1 MDARSVQAF
10 PSSQN
15 SRPCSGRNVKFGVS
29 ILFILGF
36 VAVQAVKDNGS
47 FDPPVGS
54 IGLPTG
60 QVAPSFSLTDQFGQ
74 EQSNQTLR
82 GPRGTVLLFFR
93 SADW

>member
-1 MDARSVQAF
+1 
-10 PSSQN
+10 
-15 SRPCSGRNVKFGVS
+15 VKFGVS
-29 ILFILGF
+29 ILFVLSF
-36 VAVQAVKDNGS
+36 VTVQAVKDDGALEPS
-47 FDPPVGS
+47 VDS

-60 QVAPSFSLTDQFGQ
+60 QGAPSFSLTDQFGQ